1 MPGKEF
7 KLKFNSLTKAD
18 VKTLHSMVDTDRF
31 STGQSVLDLH
41 ARDQSSHPRS
51 HPEAVIWPLSAA
63 EVSNILKYAN
73 SHRIPIT
80 GWGSGSS
87 LEGNPIPV
95 KHGVVLDFS
104 RMNRILEIR
113 EEDFQADVEPGVVY
127 QDLNER
133 LKHTGLFFPP
143 DPGARATIGGMIAN
157 NASGTRTVYYGSTKD
172 YVLRLTVVM
181 ANGEI
186 VEMGTRS
193 SKTSSGYDLIR
204 LMVGSEGTLGIVVK
218 ATVRLTG
225 LPPEFSAAV
234 VTFPSVEAAG
244 KAVFE
249 IKRAGLNP
257 AALELLGPEAV
268 ALMNREE
275 NLDLSVA
282 PTLFI
287 EFHGITTEQLSE
299 VLAMAAEIC
308 RAEGSL
314 EFRPGLGRAERD
326 RIFKARHSL
335 GETIIRNH
343 PGCRVLSTD
352 VAVPNSQYPE
362 LIKTIHNEVDA
373 QKIIGYTLSHAGDG
387 NVHLVVA
394 GKKGDQKEWERINR
408 VVNTV
413 VIRALDLGGTA
424 TGEHGVGIGKRKYMV
439 SEHGSSLQWMQ
450 RLKSLFDP
458 NGILNPGKIFP
469 DSLDG

>member
-1 MPGKEF
+1 M
-7 KLKFNSLTKAD
+7 KFNPLAETDIKA
-18 VKTLHSMVDTDRF
+18 LQSMVDTDRF
-31 STGQSVLDLH
+31 STGQSVLNLH
-41 ARDQSSHPRS
+41 AKDQSSHPRS
-51 HPEAVIWPLSAA
+51 RPEAVIWPLSAA
-63 EVSNILKYAN
+63 EIADILKYAN
-73 SHRIPIT
+73 AHRIPIT

-95 KHGVVLDFS
+95 RHGIVLDFS

-127 QDLNER
+127 QDLNDK
-133 LKHTGLFFPP
+133 LKHRGLFFPP

-172 YVLRLTVVM
+172 YVLRLTAVM

-193 SKTSSGYDLIR
+193 AKTSSGYDLIH
-204 LMVGSEGTLGIVVK
+204 LMVGSEGTLGIVAR

-234 VTFPSVEAAG
+234 VTFPSVEVAG

-249 IKRAGLNP
+249 IKRSGLNP

-287 EFHGITTEQLSE
+287 EFHGITTGQLAE
-299 VLAMAAEIC
+299 VLE
-308 RAEGSL
+308 
-314 EFRPGLGRAERD
+314 
-326 RIFKARHSL
+326 
-335 GETIIRNH
+335 
-343 PGCRVLSTD
+343 
-352 VAVPNSQYPE
+352 
-362 LIKTIHNEVDA
+362 
-373 QKIIGYTLSHAGDG
+373 
-387 NVHLVVA
+387 
-394 GKKGDQKEWERINR
+394 
-408 VVNTV
+408 
-413 VIRALDLGGTA
+413 
-424 TGEHGVGIGKRKYMV
+424 MV
-439 SEHGSSLQWMQ
+439 E
-450 RLKSLFDP
+450 
-458 NGILNPGKIFP
+458 
-469 DSLDG
+469 